1 MNVIAMANGREYAN
15 RGIMGAL
22 CRLEV
27 GELFLID
34 NEENPRQ
41 EFPSLCAKCAQRY
54 VNEELH
60 AIDYSATLEGDNQI
74 PIEPSLLAAFAP
86 YLLTAVKMLERT
98 QEEDIPFDERVHIIF
113 THLKYWNTII
123 TRHNIGLY
131 IGLDVPHGG
140 YNYIIYALCKIH
152 GVKTVFMQNCPV
164 MGYSYPMS
172 TIEENCPE
180 IEGVYQKFTREYE
193 GVATENIELSK
204 DFAAEYHRQA
214 GSDDKKVPYYMKDG
228 SIKDHYR
235 LVSKK
240 EGGVKKA
247 YKAFRHIASYALHP
261 SMRGEIALNSD
272 IQHNTRRYYE
282 IWDSLVKPID
292 MVGERYI
299 YFPLHLQPEC
309 TTTPQGGE
317 FTWQILAVEIL

>member
-1 MNVIAMANGREYAN
+1 DNVA
-15 RGIMGAL
+15 
-22 CRLEV
+22 
-27 GELFLID
+27 
-34 NEENPRQ
+34 NPRQ
-41 EFPSLCAKCAQRY
+41 DFPSLSGKCAQRY

-60 AIDYSATLEGDNQI
+60 ACSYEGNVEWDNQD
-74 PIEPSLLAAFAP
+74 PIEPSLLAAFEP
-86 YLLTAVKMLERT
+86 YLLTAVKMLERNS
-98 QEEDIPFDERVHIIF
+98 EEDIPFDERVHIIF

-180 IEGVYQKFTREYE
+180 IEGVYQKLAREYE

-204 DFAAEYHRQA
+204 DFAAEYDRQA

-235 LVSKK
+235 LVSTRV
-240 EGGVKKA
+240 GGVKKA
-247 YKAFRHIASYALHP
+247 YKAFRSAVACILHKEL
-261 SMRGEIALNSD
+261 RQG
-272 IQHNTRRYYE
+272 
-282 IWDSLVKPID
+282 ID
-292 MVGERYI
+292 
-299 YFPLHLQPEC
+299 
-309 TTTPQGGE
+309 T
-317 FTWQILAVEIL
+317 